1 MSMRKSPQQR
11 GAALIISLIILLLM
25 TILGVTSMSSSIME
39 ERMSGNNVDRQLAF
53 QAAEAALRNAEAYV
67 LAQNPLALDED
78 CAGGICT
85 NKRYQTNIAWR
96 TDPDHATWNTA
107 LEPAAADV
115 PPGVAL
121 PPKYIIEDACPH
133 TPEDTGIL
141 NSQRLFRITAIGY
154 GGSATA
160 RVMLE
165 ASFITD
171 NRYGTG
177 SNCACGDPT
186 YCTACPD
193 ITCTP

>member
-1 MSMRKSPQQR
+1 M
-11 GAALIISLIILLLM
+11 IISLIILLLM

-39 ERMSGNNVDRQLAF
+39 ERMSGNSVDRQLAF
-53 QAAEAALRNAEAYV
+53 QAAEAAL
-67 LAQNPLALDED
+67 AQRRGL
-78 CAGGICT
+78 CT
-85 NKRYQTNIAWR
+85 G
-96 TDPDHATWNTA
+96 P
-107 LEPAAADV
+107 EPAGARTRTAPAASAPTRATKPTLPGAPTPIT
-115 PPGVAL
+115 PPGTLPSNLRRPMFLVAGAL
-121 PPKYIIEDACPH
+121 RP
-133 TPEDTGIL
+133 TPSTL
-141 NSQRLFRITAIGY
+141 LKTAARTRPRTPASLTAQRLFRITAIGY

-186 YCTACPD
+186 YCTSVRPN